1 MNTHIDFQN
10 QTDNLSDHDQQ
21 YIEQIEEDEL
31 FYPLIT
37 MNDEYVADGYIQ
49 TKQITNFVDK
59 HFAN

>member
-1 MNTHIDFQN
+1 MTNSILNKLRKMN
-10 QTDNLSDHDQQ
+10 
-21 YIEQIEEDEL
+21 Y